1 MWCRYHN
8 HKMPYVHDMDKKK
21 KEETE
26 MRSDEMIILFLAYFI
41 SLSSYLI
48 SLFLSILKR
57 SFLLKL
63 LENSH

>member
-1 MWCRYHN
+1 MDKRN
-8 HKMPYVHDMDKKK
+8 EHDMDKKK
-21 KEETE
+21 KEEPE
-26 MRSDEMIILFLAYFI
+26 VRSDEMIILFLAYFI

-48 SLFLSILKR
+48 SLFLAILKR